1 MTKKLFIVTLFFL
14 LSISSHSQNLVG
26 PWSGTLTVQTGKIDI
41 IFHIT
46 HNGQIF
52 QGKMDVPA
60 QHLKSIPIHEVKYQ
74 EPFITIDLPNL
85 GIKYTGHVLD
95 DEHIEG
101 KFEQGGFSFPMTLF
115 KDLEIET
122 PLKKPQEPLPP
133 YPYVSKE
140 VKFKNEKANIL
151 LAGTFTRP
159 TDVKKYPT
167 VILISGSG
175 PQDRN
180 QEILGHKSFLL
191 LADELTKKGIAVLRF
206 DDRGT
211 GESSGNF
218 KAASTLDFSTDV
230 EAAYQYL
237 LSRKDVDPTKI
248 GLLGHSEGGTIAGIV
263 ASKNKNIDFIVLMA
277 SPGLRGKE
285 LMLHQKAL
293 IEKKG
298 GIHDHAIAK
307 NQKIFS
313 GAYSIVINNEQPLF
327 DKLADYFQHQFDH
340 QLNDQQI
347 NNLARTFSS
356 NWMKE
361 FIKLDPATYFSTVTC
376 PVLALNGTKDV
387 QVITK
392 ENLDAINNALKK
404 AGNTDIDIEEIKGV
418 NHLFQECDTGLPN
431 EYGEI
436 EQTLSP
442 VLLEKVT
449 TWVTIKTK

>member
-1 MTKKLFIVTLFFL
+1 MTKKLFVITLFFL
-14 LSISSHSQNLVG
+14 LSITSYSQNLVG
-26 PWSGTLTVQTGKIDI
+26 PWTGTLTVQTGKIDI

-52 QGKMDVPA
+52 QGKMDVPV
-60 QHLKSIPIHEVKYQ
+60 QNLKGIPIHEVKYQ
-74 EPFITIDLPNL
+74 EPFITINLPNL

-101 KFEQGGFSFPMTLF
+101 KFEQGGFSFPMTLY

-133 YPYVSKE
+133 FPYVSKNI
-140 VKFKNEKANIL
+140 KFKNEKANIL

-159 TDVKKYPT
+159 IDVKKYPA

-191 LADELTKKGIAVLRF
+191 LADELTKKGVAVLRF

-218 KAASTLDFSTDV
+218 NSASTLDFSTDV
-230 EAAYQYL
+230 EAAYEYL

-263 ASKNKNIDFIVLMA
+263 ASENKAIDFVVLMA

-298 GIHDHAIAK
+298 GVPDNIIER

-313 GAYSIVINNEQPLF
+313 EAYSIVINNEQPLF
-327 DKLADYFQHQFDH
+327 DKLADYLQHQFDH

-347 NNLARTFSS
+347 NNLAKTFSS

-361 FIKLDPATYFSTVTC
+361 FIKLDPATYFSKVTC

-387 QVITK
+387 QVIAK
-392 ENLDAINNALKK
+392 ENLDAIYNALTE
-404 AGNTDIDIEEIKGV
+404 AGNTAIDIEEIEGI
-418 NHLFQECDTGLPN
+418 NHLFQECETGLPN

-449 TWVTIKTK
+449 TWITSKTK